1 MRVFIFSNLLL
12 EFLGKS
18 FNTDSHVESYA
29 TARTLILTRAAW
41 ASLPL
46 KLFLGR
52 GTPHMKGVEM
62 LVGNFEFNSRGFGGG
77 GGGGVVKK
85 ERLEDFKFP
94 EAGISVLN
102 SYILILK

>member
-18 FNTDSHVESYA
+18 FNTDSHFESYA

-46 KLFLGR
+46 KPFSRAGDSAYERGGDARRKFFL
-52 GTPHMKGVEM
+52 
-62 LVGNFEFNSRGFGGG
+62 
-77 GGGGVVKK
+77 VKK
-85 ERLEDFKFP
+85 ERLEDFRFP
-94 EAGISVLN
+94 EADISVLN

>member
-18 FNTDSHVESYA
+18 FNTDSHFESYA

-41 ASLPL
+41 ASLPP
-46 KLFLGR
+46 KRFSRAGDSAYERGGDARRKFLIQ
-52 GTPHMKGVEM
+52 
-62 LVGNFEFNSRGFGGG
+62 FRGFGW

-85 ERLEDFKFP
+85 ERLEDFRSP

>member
-18 FNTDSHVESYA
+18 FNTDSHFESYA

-41 ASLPL
+41 ASLPP
-46 KLFLGR
+46 KRFSRAGDSAYER
-52 GTPHMKGVEM
+52 GGDASRK
-62 LVGNFEFNSRGFGGG
+62 FWIQFRGFGWGAGG
-77 GGGGVVKK
+77 WVVKK
-85 ERLEDFKFP
+85 ERLEDFRSQ

>member
-1 MRVFIFSNLLL
+1 
-12 EFLGKS
+12 
-18 FNTDSHVESYA
+18 
-29 TARTLILTRAAW
+29 
-41 ASLPL
+41 
-46 KLFLGR
+46 
-52 GTPHMKGVEM
+52 MKGVEM

-77 GGGGVVKK
+77 GEGGVVKK